1 VWVTDP
7 LCHSVPQERV
17 CVCVCVCTRCIY
29 YDGVQFEAGLY
40 TVCAHELFRLEKP
53 EHLSNNLQGGEEEK
67 EVLAIV
73 AEGEEE
79 RR

>member
-1 VWVTDP
+1 
-7 LCHSVPQERV
+7 
-17 CVCVCVCTRCIY
+17 
-29 YDGVQFEAGLY
+29 
-40 TVCAHELFRLEKP
+40 LFRLEKP